1 MFDRLQ
7 SLFQSLTQRRSSA
20 AFTPDDPRV
29 AVAALC
35 LQVMEADG
43 VVHRAEKE
51 KLRNLLKESYG
62 LSEGDLEALIAA
74 GKRAENEAIDYYR
87 FTTDLKRH
95 LDEEERR
102 QLIAALWDLV
112 YSDGKRSEIEDHVVW
127 RIADLLG
134 VSNREQIL
142 ERQEAAARASKTATG
157 DAE

>member
-7 SLFQSLTQRRSSA
+7 SLFQSLTQKRSSS

-43 VVHRAEKE
+43 VVHRNEKE
-51 KLRNLLKESYG
+51 KLRSLLKESYE
-62 LSEGDLEALIAA
+62 LSEADLDALLAA

-87 FTTDLKRH
+87 FTADLKRH
-95 LDEEERR
+95 LDAEERR
-102 QLIAALWDLV
+102 QLVAALWDLV

-134 VSNREQIL
+134 VSSREHIL
-142 ERQEAAARASKTATG
+142 ERQDAAVRARTTETG